1 MKKLLLVVTL
11 LVTLV
16 ACSQQTL
23 PSRQPHYLSSRHPRM
38 LPSRAYQQ
46 PKVKFRGDKVVII
59 MSKQQYLEM
68 ERRKQTMV
76 QHRMRAPFR
85 PRF

>member
-1 MKKLLLVVTL
+1 MKKLFTVALLFLSLGVF
-11 LVTLV
+11 
-16 ACSQQTL
+16 SQQL
-23 PSRQPHYLSSRHPRM
+23 PSRQPEQLPSRYPHMLS
-38 LPSRAYQQ
+38 SRAYQQ

-68 ERRKQTMV
+68 ERRKQKMV

-85 PRF
+85 PKF